1 MSEEAE
7 NANNVI
13 RSFPYYLKMIMTYM
27 GLLGV
32 LITTIVFLIDNL
44 FDKVSVQNLL
54 MVDQISSIL
63 SIILAIVLIISCM
76 FEVYKNYKTL
86 MKIYTVMYNSLVD
99 VNRFIQSN
107 LREINPEDISE
118 ELIKEIIGSVK
129 KPTIH

>member
-76 FEVYKNYKTL
+76 FEVYKNY
-86 MKIYTVMYNSLVD
+86 
-99 VNRFIQSN
+99 
-107 LREINPEDISE
+107 
-118 ELIKEIIGSVK
+118 
-129 KPTIH
+129 